1 MIAFKNQC
9 QDPPYLKFKEEYDS
23 AVSANQKIIEAIS
36 VSSFCKSSKIVDSR
50 YVNLKIIDDRDFI
63 FFSNYDSPKSKQF
76 NSHNQVCVTIF
87 WNNINVQI
95 RMRANIKKTS
105 KEFNKRYFQSRSEK
119 KNALAISS
127 KQSNKIDSYER
138 VEERYKK
145 TELNEDLKKCPDY
158 WGGFV
163 FRPYYF
169 EFWSGHESRLN
180 RRKVFELQNQNWIDY
195 FLQP

>member
-1 MIAFKNQC
+1 
-9 QDPPYLKFKEEYDS
+9 
-23 AVSANQKIIEAIS
+23 
-36 VSSFCKSSKIVDSR
+36 
-50 YVNLKIIDDRDFI
+50 
-63 FFSNYDSPKSKQF
+63 
-76 NSHNQVCVTIF
+76 
-87 WNNINVQI
+87 
-95 RMRANIKKTS
+95 MRANIKKTS

-145 TELNEDLKKCPDY
+145 TERSEDLKKCPDY

-169 EFWSGHESRLN
+169 EFWKGHESRLN

>member
-1 MIAFKNQC
+1 MITFKNQC
-9 QDPPYLKFKEEYDS
+9 QDPPYLKFKEEYDN

-36 VSSFCKSSKIVDSR
+36 VSSFCKSNNIVDSR

-145 TELNEDLKKCPDY
+145 TERSEDLKKCPDY

-169 EFWSGHESRLN
+169 EFWKGHESRLN

-195 FLQP
+195 FLHP